1 MDDDPLQQ
9 RGGDDGDL
17 LRHGVPEHDA
27 PEASAAEAH
36 LRGHAGAEHEDEGPK
51 HGATR
56 QHALEVLLLDDAA
69 AEHEL
74 PQAGQRRRDGGG
86 AGRVGEPPVR
96 DPEALERAALEER
109 VGEQVELRP
118 GDVVEDELL
127 SSLGG
132 EHADPAPE
140 DVLVGVAEVARQAH
154 GAEGTRVGAHGVG
167 DGGGDRAH
175 VAGVAED
182 ELHVVE
188 DKRVGGPEPAP
199 PGGEHRRARCLLDRE
214 EGDDAGQ
221 DVVGQAADDV
231 RAPVGI
237 RGGVVARNAA
247 GSRGEAGEE
256 PPHQA

>member
-1 MDDDPLQQ
+1 M
-9 RGGDDGDL
+9 
-17 LRHGVPEHDA
+17 
-27 PEASAAEAH
+27 
-36 LRGHAGAEHEDEGPK
+36 
-51 HGATR
+51 
-56 QHALEVLLLDDAA
+56 
-69 AEHEL
+69 
-74 PQAGQRRRDGGG
+74 
-86 AGRVGEPPVR
+86 
-96 DPEALERAALEER
+96 
-109 VGEQVELRP
+109 
-118 GDVVEDELL
+118 
-127 SSLGG
+127 
-132 EHADPAPE
+132 
-140 DVLVGVAEVARQAH
+140 
-154 GAEGTRVGAHGVG
+154 GAHGIG

-188 DKRVGGPEPAP
+188 DERVGGPEPAP